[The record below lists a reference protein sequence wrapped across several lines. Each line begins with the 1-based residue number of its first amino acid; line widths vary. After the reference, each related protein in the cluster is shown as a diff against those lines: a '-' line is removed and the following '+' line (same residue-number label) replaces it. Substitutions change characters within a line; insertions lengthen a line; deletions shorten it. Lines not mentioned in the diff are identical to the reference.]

1 MGGLARAVVWMAVA
15 FKHTTHIFFNLAA
28 YRFSRSHMSS
38 MPGSLFSRVLF
49 PSQAVFFRKKHSQVV
64 KEQTLH
70 SRTML
75 NAFFDWNALSTF
87 PSSRLSTSL
96 AWYNFGWMKNK
107 KKSLL
112 KIILRKFCL
121 DMQAKMKIKISL
133 DNRRLML
140 ENFDDSREF
149 QV

>member
-107 KKSLL
+107 KNHCWKLFYESFVSTCKQKWRL
-112 KIILRKFCL
+112 KFRWIIE
-121 DMQAKMKIKISL
+121 D
-133 DNRRLML
+133 
-140 ENFDDSREF
+140 
-149 QV
+149 